1 MSCYIREG
9 FCLVVYRLDSS
20 RFCCL
25 LSHVAF
31 MLILYILVEILE
43 GKSDKDSGCFVR
55 VRFHHGFDF
64 VGFFSLL
71 SSLYCSNM
79 ARTW

>member
-1 MSCYIREG
+1 MSCYIRER

-31 MLILYILVEILE
+31 MLILYISVEILE
-43 GKSDKDSGCFVR
+43 GRSDKDSGC
-55 VRFHHGFDF
+55 
-64 VGFFSLL
+64 
-71 SSLYCSNM
+71 
-79 ARTW
+79 